1 MKKIYLPLCLMALF
15 ATGCQQNIQHPSAGV
30 ELPVSRVV
38 MYQSGIGYIERAATV
53 SGDELVLRI
62 RPDQINDI
70 LKSLTVIDRGKGSPV
85 SISLPVDRDTLDSL
99 AQIPDQ
105 VRSGGIRSLLEAFR
119 GANVKIKTRNGTYEG
134 RVVGIDEPSRVSEL
148 SITEEQ
154 KDLTRVTLKTN
165 QDVLEVLSLADIKS
179 VTLYDKGLADG
190 LDKSLNISLNEGN
203 WKQLELRIRMDSDK
217 KRELA
222 MSYLVAMPTWKP
234 AYRLVLTDNEKGIL
248 QGWAVISNVSG
259 ADWND
264 ISFSLVS
271 GQPMSFTYD
280 LYTPQFLSR
289 PDLSGL
295 AAQRATAPEVVA
307 SAYGAKRD
315 EPMPAAAPM
324 VKESKRAAQKSRAAG
339 GRATNSMALMDMA
352 AAESVVADEEAEY
365 GYDEAMDDADA
376 GYAVPQAIST
386 SEMANSFTE
395 LAAKAQI
402 GSFDVYET
410 KSKLT
415 IPDGSTALVNII
427 NEDMSAR
434 DTRLIKAD
442 GIYGFDGFYKGWK
455 NSKSFQTIELKNSNG
470 LALDSGPITIY
481 RDSAVI
487 GEGYLSRTEAD
498 AMAYITFANEG
509 RLSVAVVDQNST
521 QNYRLDSI
529 QNGRCTYTVEQSLT
543 NTFDVDSHIGNDTT
557 ALIQIQ
563 KFPGWN
569 PVNFP
574 QDTADTSDH
583 YIIPVL
589 AKANAKTP
597 LPLTMKRD
605 IPASRPMTRAGA
617 DLKECQ
623 LAIQTAL
630 QNNQIP
636 AELAE
641 NITQFNEDAQALE
654 TINVKVNS
662 LQTRRNEIQ
671 QDQNALSQ
679 TLAGLKDIKTSNA
692 DSLRNQLM
700 ARQKSNEQA
709 LVQITGELY
718 ELQVQKGEIELRMKE
733 YARTLEYV
741 RH

>member
-1 MKKIYLPLCLMALF
+1 MKKFWLPLCCMALF
-15 ATGCQQNIQHPSAGV
+15 GMGCQQNIQHPSAGV

-38 MYQSGIGYIERAATV
+38 MYQSGIGYVERAATV
-53 SGDELVLRI
+53 SGNELVLRI

-99 AQIPDQ
+99 AQIPEQ
-105 VRSGGIRSLLEAFR
+105 VRSGGIRALLGAFR

-134 RVVGIDEPSRVSEL
+134 RIVGIDEPTRISEL

-154 KDLTRVTLKTN
+154 KDLTKVTIKTN
-165 QDVLEVLSLADIKS
+165 NDVLEVLSLADIKS

-259 ADWND
+259 ADWNN

-280 LYTPQFLSR
+280 LYTPQFLAR

-295 AAQRATAPEVVA
+295 AAQRAAAPEVVA
-307 SAYGAKRD
+307 SAYGANR
-315 EPMPAAAPM
+315 EAPMPAAAPM
-324 VKESKRAAQKSRAAG
+324 AKESMRAAQKSKAAG
-339 GRATNSMALMDMA
+339 GRAANSMMMDMA
-352 AAESVVADEEAEY
+352 AEAAMDEEAEY
-365 GYDEAMDDADA
+365 EYKDSMDDVEA
-376 GYAVPQAIST
+376 GYAVPQAITT

-395 LAAKAQI
+395 LASKAQI

-455 NSKSFQTIELKNSNG
+455 TSKSFQTIELKNSNG
-470 LALDSGPITIY
+470 SALDSGPITIY

-487 GEGYLSRTEAD
+487 GEGYLSRTESN

-509 RLSVAVVDQNST
+509 RISVAVVDQNST

-529 QNGRCTYTVEQSLT
+529 QNGRCAYTVEQTMT
-543 NTFDVDSHIGNDTT
+543 NNFEVDSHIGNDTT
-557 ALIQIQ
+557 ALIQMQ

-569 PVNFP
+569 AVNFP
-574 QDTADTSDH
+574 QDTADTSEH
-583 YIIPVL
+583 FIIPVL

-597 LPLTMKRD
+597 MALTMKRD
-605 IPASRPMTRAGA
+605 FPNSRPMARGGA
-617 DLKECQ
+617 DLSECQ
-623 LAIQTAL
+623 QAIQTAL

-641 NITQFNEDAQALE
+641 NFRQFNEDAQTLD
-654 TINVKVNS
+654 TINVKLNS

-671 QDQNALSQ
+671 QDQNSLSQ

-700 ARQKSNEQA
+700 ARQKSNEQT
-709 LVQITGELY
+709 LVEITGELY
-718 ELQVQKGEIELRMKE
+718 ELQVKKGEIELRMKE

-741 RH
+741 RQG